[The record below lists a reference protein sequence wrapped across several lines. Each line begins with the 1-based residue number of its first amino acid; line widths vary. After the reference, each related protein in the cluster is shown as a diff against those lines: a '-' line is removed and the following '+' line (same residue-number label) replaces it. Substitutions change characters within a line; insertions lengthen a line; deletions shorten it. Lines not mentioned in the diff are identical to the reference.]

1 MGYTR
6 SDFTHKVAKPDY
18 SEAKIVLAMVFKF
31 PIALNSSPPEM
42 MTSPSRSDCPP
53 VANHISVTN

>member
-1 MGYTR
+1 MALFLRDMGYTR

-31 PIALNSSPPEM
+31 PIALNSSPPDF
-42 MTSPSRSDCPP
+42 PF
-53 VANHISVTN
+53 